1 MVILEFIDLLSLPIA
16 SLSILLALM
25 ITAQHRGG
33 GPLRL
38 FIQGIALP
46 AFVVGVIGVSGGVFF
61 TFPSDLLFPS
71 GVE

>member
-1 MVILEFIDLLSLPIA
+1 
-16 SLSILLALM
+16 M